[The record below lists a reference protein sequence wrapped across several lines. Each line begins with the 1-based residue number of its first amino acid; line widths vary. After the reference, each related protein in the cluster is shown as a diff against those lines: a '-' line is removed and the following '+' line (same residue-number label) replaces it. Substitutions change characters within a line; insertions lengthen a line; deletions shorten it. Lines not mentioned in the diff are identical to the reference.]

1 MTDPFT
7 LLGVAKAADK
17 RQILSR
23 VAVAMRERRYNAK
36 QIAEAQ
42 KELFDPVARAAAE
55 FSHFIDVQGCIGDF
69 APAAAAA
76 TAVPELE
83 LLDAFDEK
91 RTAQR

>member
-7 LLGVAKAADK
+7 LLGVDKGADK

-23 VAVAMRERRYNAK
+23 VAIAMRERKYDAK

-69 APAAAAA
+69 TPDAVAEAAV
-76 TAVPELE
+76 TELE

-91 RTAQR
+91 RTAQG